1 MDALG
6 DHLTGGHVKG
16 REQGCGAVAVA
27 DDVAGHALHV
37 AQALGLIESPS
48 QDRSPGA
55 RSLGLVG
62 GNGSL
67 LCQKNILPMPLPT

>member
-1 MDALG
+1 LG
-6 DHLTGGHVKG
+6 DHLTGGQVKG
-16 REQGCGAVAVA
+16 REQGCGAVA
-27 DDVAGHALHV
+27 DGVAGNALHV

-48 QDRSPGA
+48 QDRSQGA

-67 LCQKNILPMPLPT
+67 LCQNILMRMTLPT